1 MTDKSHDPDN
11 FDWLDSIIN
20 EETDKRVK
28 NEGPQKKDQTSDD
41 SDNHWFDSIIDAAV
55 EKRTKENER
64 ILHKLKEKKIK
75 ISKKVEETH

>member
-41 SDNHWFDSIIDAAV
+41 SDNHWFYSIIDAAV

-64 ILHKLKEKKIK
+64 ILHKLKEKENQNK
-75 ISKKVEETH
+75 

>member
-28 NEGPQKKDQTSDD
+28 KMKVLKRRIKQAMIL
-41 SDNHWFDSIIDAAV
+41 IIIGLI
-55 EKRTKENER
+55 RSSMQQ
-64 ILHKLKEKKIK
+64 LKNVLRKMNGFC
-75 ISKKVEETH
+75 TN

>member
-1 MTDKSHDPDN
+1 MTDESHDPDN

-64 ILHKLKEKKIK
+64 ILHKLKEKENQNK
-75 ISKKVEETH
+75 

>member
-1 MTDKSHDPDN
+1 MIQ
-11 FDWLDSIIN
+11 IILIGWIPLLMKKLTN
-20 EETDKRVK
+20 VVK

-64 ILHKLKEKKIK
+64 ILHKLKEKRK
-75 ISKKVEETH
+75 SK